1 MRQLIKL
8 GLLLSTFGMA
18 SALHA
23 QVISP
28 RPWTDFDATIK
39 PHKINGVIARDVEG
53 AGDASIGVGNT
64 PDLIDIASGDNLANA
79 NCWPTSATGGC
90 GTSPSTYLGLWD
102 NGTSTGADDY
112 VFFRLRIA
120 DDPRGGSG
128 GGSAVGFG
136 AYHWNILI
144 DSDVDGYK
152 EFWIDLFGGFNNT
165 SDALRLFYEN
175 NATQEITNDVDP
187 LIAWL
192 DACNTASATCGGTG
206 RPSFTRA
213 VLDTSTNPDEW
224 FVDVQ
229 VPLILLDDASGVSD
243 NPNRAGTTYTAGSQV
258 IDPGEPIQFIFSTSA
273 SNTDPL
279 QKDYSAPCTSP
290 PLGTCQFG
298 QPATTP
304 VSLTHVTAKRTGG
317 ATVLN
322 FSTAIE
328 AAHSGFFIET
338 LQNGEW
344 KSVRFVP
351 GSEGPTPLQRR
362 DYQVTLKGNL
372 GNEYRLVE
380 LDAQGGKR
388 VHGPFQVGRGYGD
401 SRATA
406 YRGIDWKSAAME
418 WRATE
423 SALNKSR
430 AAALSSKAATPGI
443 SRPLAEIDVSEPG
456 VVRVRASELRTLGVA
471 VDSIDSGDYALVRG
485 SESVPLYTSRAGG
498 TLADSD
504 YIEFVADFSPT
515 LYTRTAVYQLRADKA
530 RSARVF
536 TRNANVPAAGR
547 EPVFYQA
554 KRTFENNRTYSFS
567 APTADPF
574 YDARI
579 LAYGQPAN
587 YATQINLDRFYPQAE
602 STRVRMT
609 LWGGADFDAPLD
621 HHAVVSING
630 KQVADQRFDGTE
642 AAIID
647 AELDARTANQGA
659 LSLNIALPFDNGQIF
674 DLVNYDKIEVTY
686 PRFLFADRGALDFEL
701 DADIVTVRDAGSTDV
716 SAYAFDQGKVTRL
729 RTTSTCLSL
738 PFAMCT
744 AKFAGLPGQTR
755 YVIGSAT
762 AMVAK
767 RTLRAAPADAN
778 LFAGDAQLLIISHA
792 QFRAAATRLADA
804 RRAEGLSAD
813 VVDVADVYRQFG
825 NGSPDPAAI
834 RNYLGEAKQRRGT
847 AYVVLFGG
855 DTYDYH
861 NNLGYATISHIPSSY
876 VAYDKISRFVPSD
889 SDVADIDRDHA
900 PDLAIG
906 RLPAR
911 TAAEANAMVDKI
923 LAHDRLPAYDRVT
936 MVADRGA
943 FAAKSTAMA
952 SLIPT
957 GTAVETLHLDES
969 SIPALR
975 SALMAKFAAG
985 LDVVNYFGHSSP
997 TLWSFESILTSG
1009 DIANIVTPRPFVA
1022 SQLGCWNT
1030 YYVDPRFDNI
1040 SRAMLAA
1047 PNAAAAAIGPTGLAD
1062 DGAEE
1067 AFAQHYFPRL
1077 HSGSARIGDAILAAK
1092 QAMRAQGDLPLD
1104 IQLGVNLLGDPSM
1117 RLH

>member
-1 MRQLIKL
+1 MTSNAHA
-8 GLLLSTFGMA
+8 GLTDVPLAWTTF
-18 SALHA
+18 SP
-23 QVISP
+23 QVYMIGNIP
-28 RPWTDFDATIK
+28 VRDPEPGQGNDAT
-39 PHKINGVIARDVEG
+39 NG
-53 AGDASIGVGNT
+53 
-64 PDLIDIASGDNLANA
+64 
-79 NCWPTSATGGC
+79 
-90 GTSPSTYLGLWD
+90 GTSFGGSDDLSSGWPQSTATC
-102 NGTSTGADDY
+102 NPTIAGTQCGNQPTAYYEWNTRGTATEADDY
-112 VFFRLRIA
+112 FFFRMRVAATPDNNGDNKL
-120 DDPRGGSG
+120 DQN
-128 GGSAVGFG
+128 
-136 AYHWNILI
+136 HWNVLL
-144 DSDVDGYK
+144 DTDGDGFK
-152 EFWIDLFGGFNNT
+152 EFWVDIAGKDDVVNLYFEDVARQDLTVSPNPSSLRVAQYT
-165 SDALRLFYEN
+165 S
-175 NATQEITNDVDP
+175 
-187 LIAWL
+187 
-192 DACNTASATCGGTG
+192 CASTTVSGTCQYSHTRMVNIGDGTG
-206 RPSFTRA
+206 EFY
-213 VLDTSTNPDEW
+213 
-224 FVDVQ
+224 VDVQ
-229 VPLILLDDASGVSD
+229 IPVSVFDNTSGVQQVDLSD
-243 NPNRAGTTYTAGSQV
+243 NIRLIY
-258 IDPGEPIQFIFSTSA
+258 STSN
-273 SNTDPL
+273 SGVNPL
-279 QKDYSAPCTSP
+279 QKDFSATCNEPFFF
-290 PLGTCQFG
+290 GTCGFG
-298 QPATTP
+298 DTTP

-328 AAHSGFFIET
+328 AAHSGFYVET

-401 SRATA
+401 SRTTA

-456 VVRVRASELRTLGVA
+456 VVRVRASELRALGVA

-504 YIEFVADFSPT
+504 YIEFVADFAPT
-515 LYTRTAVYQLRADKA
+515 LYTRSAVYQLRADKA

-536 TRNANVPAAGR
+536 TRNANVPAGGR
-547 EPVFYQA
+547 EPAFYQA

-579 LAYGQPAN
+579 LAFGQPAS
-587 YATQINLDRFYPQAE
+587 YATQINLDRFYPQAG

-630 KQVADQRFDGTE
+630 KQVADQRFDGTD
-642 AAIID
+642 AAIVD

-686 PRFLFADRGALDFEL
+686 PRFLFAERGALDFEL
-701 DADIVTVRDAGSTDV
+701 DADIVTVRDAGSADV
-716 SAYAFDQGKVTRL
+716 SAYAFDEGKVTRL

-744 AKFAGLPGQTR
+744 AKFAGVPGQAR

-792 QFRAAATRLADA
+792 QFRAAANRLADA

-975 SALMAKFAAG
+975 GALMAKFAAG

-1047 PNAAAAAIGPTGLAD
+1047 PNAAAAAVGPTGLAD

-1067 AFAQHYFPRL
+1067 AFAQHYFPGL
-1077 HSGSARIGDAILAAK
+1077 HGGSARIGDAILAAK